1 MQSLLSLM
9 LTIVTTVLCWT
20 KIMMMSSGTT
30 QSLSRGKLS
39 PCNQCSVVV
48 SMESG
53 CSIHKRHR
61 IDGSV
66 VQTNEQL
73 VVTNTILVTNT
84 HSAIVSMESG
94 CSIHRIH
101 RIDGSVVQTNE
112 QLVVTNTIFIITDV
126 VPSVQTQ
133 HHRTE
138 RHDIVNNRHHSRC
151 QRHLTRRR

>member
-9 LTIVTTVLCWT
+9 LMIVKTVLCWT

-66 VQTNEQL
+66 VE
-73 VVTNTILVTNT
+73 
-84 HSAIVSMESG
+84 
-94 CSIHRIH
+94 
-101 RIDGSVVQTNE
+101 TNE

-133 HHRTE
+133 HHRTSVVSMNVPKHWSYTSQVSSNGTHGLSE
-138 RHDIVNNRHHSRC
+138 TTDGTMN
-151 QRHLTRRR
+151 TTG